1 MGTAAIAAGGSVTRK
16 KAAAVA
22 ALLKLAGI
30 TISESTLYEGARSAP
45 GESPARK
52 GRKLTLPPE
61 LLAAARKVAVT
72 YRDLNVD
79 VLKSMFKAEIAALI
93 RGTALE
99 SVYPNGII
107 TDGVYYRVLDNID
120 VYSNFSKP
128 LEEDRALWRSSEN
141 AKRMYRVWAE
151 VMVDACLAVWNE
163 QFGPFGE
170 RYFDEASADDVL
182 IFWLPGAENHV
193 LSFDETDV
201 CADETKRGKAAAL
214 RGVHVAAGAGTARR
228 ASAETATP
236 GVGGSCRRKS
246 VPRRLTAARAP
257 RRRAAPSSHTL
268 RQT

>member
-79 VLKSMFKAEIAALI
+79 VLKSMFKAEIAAL
-93 RGTALE
+93 
-99 SVYPNGII
+99 
-107 TDGVYYRVLDNID
+107 
-120 VYSNFSKP
+120 
-128 LEEDRALWRSSEN
+128 N

-236 GVGGSCRRKS
+236 GVGG
-246 VPRRLTAARAP
+246 
-257 RRRAAPSSHTL
+257 
-268 RQT
+268 